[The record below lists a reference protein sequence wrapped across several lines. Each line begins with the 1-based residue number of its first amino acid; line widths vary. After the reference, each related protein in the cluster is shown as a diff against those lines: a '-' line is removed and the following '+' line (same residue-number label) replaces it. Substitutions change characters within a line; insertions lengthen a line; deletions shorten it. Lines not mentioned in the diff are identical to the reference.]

1 MCMLLY
7 RLARPIYLKNLYLKA
22 HRTPSPCVSR
32 VGFCHGERHRVGAG
46 AVWCGV
52 GALVA
57 ARRASCRVGPSI
69 PHGRPQ
75 GPHTQSPRLR
85 PRIHATP
92 APPRGGISA
101 PQKPTPESLV
111 GVRLAHLRSV
121 QKKETHPDT
130 AWILFS
136 YLPPAATPKII
147 RNAPAPLWKRP
158 TRYAASEDKRE
169 AHQEDQSEGNDQHKR
184 HDHQGDHY
192 SQNQR
197 TKNGK
202 KDK

>member
-7 RLARPIYLKNLYLKA
+7 RLARPIYLKILYLKA
-22 HRTPSPCVSR
+22 HRTPAPCLSR

-101 PQKPTPESLV
+101 PQKPTPERGAVVGSL
-111 GVRLAHLRSV
+111 
-121 QKKETHPDT
+121 PDT
-130 AWILFS
+130 FFLKEV
-136 YLPPAATPKII
+136 T
-147 RNAPAPLWKRP
+147 KRK
-158 TRYAASEDKRE
+158 YGEK
-169 AHQEDQSEGNDQHKR
+169 
-184 HDHQGDHY
+184 
-192 SQNQR
+192 
-197 TKNGK
+197 TKPS
-202 KDK
+202 